1 MAFDNNMLS
10 LACRDAGFDC
20 GKIIRGET
28 EEEMMKSVSEHAT
41 RDHGMKPEDL
51 TPELMEKIKSLIH
64 QT

>member
-1 MAFDNNMLS
+1 MLS

-28 EEEMMKSVSEHAT
+28 EEEIMKSVSEHAM
-41 RDHGMKPEDL
+41 RDHAMKPEDL
-51 TPELMEKIKSLIH
+51 TPELIEKIKSLIR

>member
-1 MAFDNNMLS
+1 MLS

-28 EEEMMKSVSEHAT
+28 EEEIMKSVSEHAMG
-41 RDHGMKPEDL
+41 DDGMKFEDL
-51 TPELMEKIKSLIH
+51 TPELIEKIKSLIR

>member
-1 MAFDNNMLS
+1 MLS

-51 TPELMEKIKSLIH
+51 TPELMEKIKSIIH

>member
-1 MAFDNNMLS
+1 MLS

-28 EEEMMKSVSEHAT
+28 EEEIMKSVSEHAM
-41 RDHGMKPEDL
+41 RDHGM
-51 TPELMEKIKSLIH
+51 TPELIEKIKSLIR

>member
-1 MAFDNNMLS
+1 MLS

-20 GKIIRGET
+20 DKIVRGET
-28 EEEMMKSVSEHAT
+28 EEEIMKIVSEHAM

-51 TPELMEKIKSLIH
+51 TPELIEKIKSLIR